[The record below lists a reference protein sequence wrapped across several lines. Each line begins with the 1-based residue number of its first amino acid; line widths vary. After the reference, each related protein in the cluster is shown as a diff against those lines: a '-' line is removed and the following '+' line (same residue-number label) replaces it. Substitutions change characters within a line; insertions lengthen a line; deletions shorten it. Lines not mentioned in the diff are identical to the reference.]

1 SGGSEAAN
9 APILTLLDLP
19 DKDRCELVTSEIE
32 HPCVDAAAKF
42 VGKKGVNVKYAGAG
56 PDGKVRPEEFE
67 ELVTAKTAL
76 VSVILANNETGT
88 IQDIRKISKIAKE
101 RGALVHAD
109 AAQAVGRIPV
119 DVHDLGVDYLSFSAH
134 KMYGPK
140 GIGAL
145 YVRTGA
151 VLRPMILGGS
161 QESSRRAGTEN
172 VPGIAGFAKA
182 VQIAGREMSSD
193 MKRIAALRDM
203 MMRGITKDIS
213 GAVFNTNPGDSLP
226 NTLNVCFRQADR
238 FSVSL
243 YLDKAGISVSTASAC
258 ASRSI
263 NPSRVL
269 LAMGVPEE
277 IAKCCIRISLGRDN
291 TEEDVK
297 NFLAVLPGIVERVR
311 TE

>member
-1 SGGSEAAN
+1 
-9 APILTLLDLP
+9 
-19 DKDRCELVTSEIE
+19 
-32 HPCVDAAAKF
+32 
-42 VGKKGVNVKYAGAG
+42 
-56 PDGKVRPEEFE
+56 
-67 ELVTAKTAL
+67 
-76 VSVILANNETGT
+76 
-88 IQDIRKISKIAKE
+88 
-101 RGALVHAD
+101 D

-119 DVHDLGVDYLSFSAH
+119 GVHDLGVDYLSFSAH

-151 VLRPMILGGS
+151 PLRPMIFGGS

-172 VPGIAGFAKA
+172 VQGIAGFAKA
-182 VQIAGREMSSD
+182 AQIAGREMSSD

-243 YLDKAGISVSTASAC
+243 YLDKARISVSTASAC

-311 TE
+311 AE